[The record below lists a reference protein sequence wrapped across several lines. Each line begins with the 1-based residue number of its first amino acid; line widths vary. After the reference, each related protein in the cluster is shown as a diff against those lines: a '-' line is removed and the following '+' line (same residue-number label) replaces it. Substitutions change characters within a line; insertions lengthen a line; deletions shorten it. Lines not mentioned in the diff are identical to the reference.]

1 MKTPATHKSPFAI
14 TAVALALFVSA
25 FQPFSPSAL
34 SAPSS
39 EPIKLRVE
47 LDRSVLPADTA
58 DRAIVKIAI
67 DGCRLPR
74 TGERPPVNLS
84 IVLDRSGSMGGEK
97 IQQAK
102 AAAIEALNH
111 LDNGDIFSL
120 VTFDSRV
127 ETLIPAVRVGSNRSE
142 LERRIRQINVRGTTA
157 LFAGVSQGASEIRR
171 NIEDSRY
178 VHRIILLSDGQAN
191 SGPRTPEELGRLG
204 AALMKEGISVTTIG
218 LGLGYDEDL
227 MARLALKSDGNTYFA
242 ENARDLAKIFD
253 AELGDVLSIVAR
265 KAVVTIEF
273 PEGVRP
279 IRFVGREGSIRG
291 QNAELTLN
299 QIYGGQEKYALV
311 EIETPRARAGVERE
325 IARAR
330 IAFEDAVSNKPATLT
345 AATRARFSDD
355 EAVVV
360 KSANLKVQTEY
371 ADNRFAEAKAQAV
384 VFADAGK
391 KDEAAKLL
399 SEESLMMEQFAVTY
413 GNKEVL
419 DLAKSNSAE
428 AVRIQSEGIA
438 NADRK
443 KYRASYNFVTMQQG
457 NAIDGASSTGT
468 NAPKPKDSK

>member
-39 EPIKLRVE
+39 EPIKFRVE

-204 AALMKEGISVTTIG
+204 AALVKEGISVTTIG

-311 EIETPRARAGVERE
+311 EIETPRARAGAERE

-330 IAFEDAVSNKPATLT
+330 IAFEDAVANKPATLT

-360 KSANLKVQTEY
+360 KSANHRLQTEY
-371 ADNRFAEAKAQAV
+371 AANRFAEAKEKAIA
-384 VFADAGK
+384 FADAGK
-391 KDEAAKLL
+391 INEASQLLNDEAVMMDQYSVVYNNAGVHSLARENWGAAAKIKAQGI
-399 SEESLMMEQFAVTY
+399 SNFDRKNYRADNNAVIMQQA
-413 GNKEVL
+413 N
-419 DLAKSNSAE
+419 ASNS
-428 AVRIQSEGIA
+428 V
-438 NADRK
+438 
-443 KYRASYNFVTMQQG
+443 
-457 NAIDGASSTGT
+457 SSTGT
-468 NAPKPKDSK
+468 NAPKPRDSK